1 MHEYA
6 KNGAFGEVIFYLT
19 AISKTNLESVDR
31 INSSGWHNVNELY
44 CVKRLHGV
52 REDLMMYTRNGC
64 GYLDIDGKRF
74 LLTPHTAAIVPAK
87 AAAVYG
93 AIGDEKWEFVWM
105 HYSGNHVE
113 AYTRDLTEKGQYV
126 FKISEADDSKI
137 ELLIKRFL
145 DNRSNGLE
153 RLLSESK
160 IINNILHI
168 VLTSYALG
176 SLEKSEIS
184 LSDEI
189 IFYLENAESL
199 SLEELSKK
207 YHYSKEHIVRV
218 FKKATGMTP
227 YKFWQ
232 ISRIKRSCDALVDG
246 KRSVEEI
253 AVVYGFKNISN
264 YYVQFKQYY
273 GVTPNEY
280 RKIHGFEI

>member
-6 KNGAFGEVIFYLT
+6 KSGAFGEVMFYLT

-31 INSSGWHNVNELY
+31 INSAGWHNVNELY
-44 CVKRLHGV
+44 RVERLNGV
-52 REDLMMYTRNGC
+52 FEDLIMYTRKGC
-64 GYLDIDGKRF
+64 GYLDIDRKRF
-74 LLTPHTAAIVPAK
+74 LLTPHTAAIVPAR
-87 AAAVYG
+87 ASAVYG

-105 HYSGNHVE
+105 HYSGNHAE
-113 AYTRDLTEKGQYV
+113 AYTRDLTKDGQYV
-126 FKISEADDSKI
+126 FEISEADVSKM

-160 IINNILHI
+160 VIDSILHL
-168 VLTSYALG
+168 VLSSYTLG
-176 SLEKSEIS
+176 SLKNSERSI
-184 LSDEI
+184 SDEI
-189 IFYLENAESL
+189 ILYIENAESL
-199 SLEELSKK
+199 SLEDLSKK
-207 YHYSKEHIVRV
+207 YHYTKEHIVRI

-253 AVVYGFKNISN
+253 ALAYGFKSVSN

-273 GVTPNEY
+273 GVTPSEY
-280 RKIHGFEI
+280 RKMHGFET